1 MAIQSRQLHPLF
13 VAEITGVDLRTC
25 GPSTAVEIAAA
36 LERHGVLVFRGD
48 GVQKDEKIGAQW
60 LTVAAQR
67 GNAVAQN
74 RLARLY
80 AAGKGVPLNQVEAAK
95 WHLVARDGGKADPE
109 LDQLL
114 DKLSPG
120 DREKAEEQAKAFK
133 PVAAAVITSSAAP
146 KFGPRRI
153 K

>member
-1 MAIQSRQLHPLF
+1 
-13 VAEITGVDLRTC
+13 
-25 GPSTAVEIAAA
+25 
-36 LERHGVLVFRGD
+36 VLVFRGD

-67 GNAVAQN
+67 GNPVAQN

-80 AAGKGVPLNQVEAAK
+80 VAGKGVPPNMVEAAK
-95 WHLVARDGGKADPE
+95 WNLLARDGGKPDPE
-109 LDQLL
+109 LDQML
-114 DKLSPG
+114 DKLTPEE
-120 DREKAEEQAKAFK
+120 RTEAEQQAKTFK
-133 PVAAAVITSSAAP
+133 PVAVNPVTTASPP

>member
-1 MAIQSRQLHPLF
+1 M
-13 VAEITGVDLRTC
+13 
-25 GPSTAVEIAAA
+25 
-36 LERHGVLVFRGD
+36 LVFRGD

-80 AAGKGVPLNQVEAAK
+80 MAGKGVPLNAVEAAK
-95 WHLVARDGGKADPE
+95 WHLLARGGGKADPE
-109 LDQLL
+109 LDQML
-114 DKLSPG
+114 DKLAPA
-120 DREKAEEQAKAFK
+120 DRDKAEEQAKAFK
-133 PVAAAVITSSAAP
+133 PVAVSLATLATPP

-153 K
+153 KQ

>member
-1 MAIQSRQLHPLF
+1 MA
-13 VAEITGVDLRTC
+13 AEWFKR
-25 GPSTAVEIAAA
+25 AA
-36 LERHGVLVFRGD
+36 LKGLPDAALDYGVLVFRGD

-67 GNAVAQN
+67 GNPVAQN

-80 AAGKGVPLNQVEAAK
+80 AAGKGVPLSLGEAAK
-95 WHLVARDGGKADPE
+95 WNLLARNGGKADPE

-114 DKLSPG
+114 DKLTPQE
-120 DREKAEEQAKAFK
+120 RAEAEQQAKSFK
-133 PVAAAVITSSAAP
+133 PVAVNMVTTAAPP
-146 KFGPRRI
+146 KFGPRRT